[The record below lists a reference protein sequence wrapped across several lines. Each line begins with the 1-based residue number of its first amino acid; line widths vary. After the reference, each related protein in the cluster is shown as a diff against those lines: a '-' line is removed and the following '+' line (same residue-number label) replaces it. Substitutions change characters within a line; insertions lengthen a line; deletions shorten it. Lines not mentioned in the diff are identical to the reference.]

1 MKARDVMT
9 PNVVTVSVD
18 APVPHI
24 AALLLER
31 RISAVAVVEA
41 DGTVAGVVSEGDLI
55 RRPELETDKPRLRWL
70 RFLLP
75 PDDEA
80 RDFVKTHG
88 RRARDVMSRP
98 ALGVSPDAS
107 LAEIVDLMGRQRIKR
122 VFVLERGRLAGIV
135 TRTDLLRALRARE
148 ALPTAVVPP
157 DDRALRQTILD
168 ALAAADW
175 AAGAIVNVQVAAG
188 QVELWGA
195 VDSEDQR
202 RAIHLAVERI
212 PGVRGITEHLGRTRA
227 G

>member
-1 MKARDVMT
+1 
-9 PNVVTVSVD
+9 
-18 APVPHI
+18 
-24 AALLLER
+24 
-31 RISAVAVVEA
+31 
-41 DGTVAGVVSEGDLI
+41 
-55 RRPELETDKPRLRWL
+55 
-70 RFLLP
+70 
-75 PDDEA
+75 
-80 RDFVKTHG
+80 
-88 RRARDVMSRP
+88 
-98 ALGVSPDAS
+98 
-107 LAEIVDLMGRQRIKR
+107 
-122 VFVLERGRLAGIV
+122 
-135 TRTDLLRALRARE
+135 
-148 ALPTAVVPP
+148 VPP